1 MRRKNWPTSATT
13 NSCTISSL
21 SATNTVPT
29 GFQTPSAFVDSPA
42 YWRASTAIDGSPGR
56 ADPAPSRLEVG
67 ELKTGLDGLQ
77 ARIVT
82 ASDVTYVLE
91 TSPDLRTW
99 TPTATNTGPAISSLK
114 FLPGTE
120 GRFLRATRR

>member
-1 MRRKNWPTSATT
+1 MRSKSAR
-13 NSCTISSL
+13 
-21 SATNTVPT
+21 
-29 GFQTPSAFVDSPA
+29 
-42 YWRASTAIDGSPGR
+42 RASTTVGGSPGR
-56 ADPAPSRLEVG
+56 ADPTPGRLEIG

-77 ARIVT
+77 VRIVT

-99 TPTATNTGPAISSLK
+99 TPTATNTGPAVSSLK

-120 GRFLRATRR
+120 GRYLRAARR